1 MPLIHNNN
9 LSVYAGVSKQAIDLR
24 LPNHCEEMINCYPS
38 VQYGLRRRNPTR
50 LISETISVEEN
61 QFLHT
66 YDRGLAGETE
76 ERYVITIDKTNGLR
90 VFDVDTNEYRTVTY
104 TGNARTYLESSN
116 PEIGFAAI
124 TIKDTTFIANKDFIP
139 IRVGEFSSAVNYAKL
154 TVNLTGYSK
163 SILAKSTTSTSS
175 TSVVQKTI
183 TGLAP
188 ARIKTWKI
196 QNNLNASLVYYAI
209 ASVGATI
216 SVVVDGTI
224 TIKYTTK
231 TITDTYNIY
240 PESMSSWRLNLTNTI
255 KTYLGA
261 GYTVEVAQNGEVFIY
276 DMSGTA
282 LTVTTSLAFPSSV
295 VTTAPAVALFSNI
308 TWVFG
313 GMKLYTVTV
322 YSEANNGSN
331 PITVTTGSS
340 TKLLNTNTSDDD
352 KKAFIWIKQVSVD
365 TAFPYTFYVTLKET
379 NGTVIATTSSSST
392 TATGVASAISSWA
405 TGLADF
411 TGSADGSVVKITRD
425 SGAAFDVVVSDTY
438 GSQASSSWKGATNQM
453 EDLPKSFPFKD
464 TIVRIDGV
472 NTVDSAKYWV
482 KYDGNQ
488 WIEHRDPNM
497 LYRINADT
505 MPHKLVRNPDYS
517 FTMSPI
523 AWEDI
528 AVGDEDTQTL
538 PEFIGNTIQD
548 LFFVNGRLGILT
560 SNGISLSQTNN
571 AYNFFRTTVLE
582 LLDDSPV
589 VTYIDSSKSVGLKYA
604 SELQGAIVLFGD
616 KMQFVLDASKPISP
630 KTISVQPISGF
641 EINRNVKPISSA
653 DSVFFL
659 VSNSG
664 YSSLMEM
671 NKNTLSMN
679 IRANDVSAHVPN
691 YIDPDIMQIVS
702 SQRDNAVFLRSR
714 SKPNTIYVYKHY
726 GTDEQKVQMAW
737 SKWTFDMNIQAIFV
751 FNKELYIFG
760 SRYDVTVP
768 LDEFSLVSTWDDSKI
783 WIDETYW
790 AETGILATPSFEKI
804 DIETYHIGALFKD
817 LGTVRYNS
825 EIVLSEWALS
835 VKDAKEMRGNLLI
848 KTAEISS
855 EEDSNFY
862 LVVKDKERNTER
874 EIPAIYTVD
883 RKPYISGNAKNME
896 IKLSSTNGD
905 GFQINAI
912 SLEGQYNVRSRRQ

>member
-139 IRVGEFSSAVNYAKL
+139 TRVGELSSAVNYAKL

-163 SILAKSTTSTSS
+163 DIISDGILGYSRYIS
-175 TSVVQKTI
+175 KTI
-183 TGLAP
+183 SNLAP
-188 ARIKTWKI
+188 ARINTYKI
-196 QNNLNASLVYYAI
+196 ENLYNSSLVYYAI
-209 ASVGATI
+209 SSVGATI
-216 SVVVDGTI
+216 SVVVDGVTVQ
-224 TIKYTTK
+224 YTTK
-231 TITDTYNIY
+231 TISDIYNIY
-240 PESMSSWRLNLTNTI
+240 PESMDSWRMNLANTLRSN
-255 KTYLGA
+255 LGI
-261 GYTVEVAQNGEVFIY
+261 GYTVEIGLNGEVYVY

-282 LTVTTSLAFPSSV
+282 ISVTTSLAFPLS
-295 VTTAPAVALFSNI
+295 VTTMPPAVAIISSSSLWS
-308 TWVFG
+308 TS
-313 GMKLYTVTV
+313 Y
-322 YSEANNGSN
+322 YSEENNGTN
-331 PITVTTGSS
+331 PITVATGTTS
-340 TKLLNTNTSDDD
+340 KLLNVNTSDYD

-411 TGSADGSVVKITRD
+411 TGSVDGSVVKITRD

-560 SNGISLSQTNN
+560 NNGISLSQTNN

-691 YIDPDIMQIVS
+691 YIDSDIMQIVS
-702 SQRDNAVFLRSR
+702 SPRDNAVFLRSR

-726 GTDEQKVQMAW
+726 GTDEQKAQMAW

-760 SRYDVTVP
+760 SRYDTTVP
-768 LDEFSLVSTWDDSKI
+768 LDEFSLVFTWDDSKI
-783 WIDETYW
+783 WVDETYW

-804 DIETYHIGALFKD
+804 DVETYAIGALFKD

-835 VKDAKEMRGNLLI
+835 AKDAKEMRGNLLI

>member
-38 VQYGLRRRNPTR
+38 VQYGLRRRNPTQ

-76 ERYVITIDKTNGLR
+76 ERYVITIDRTNGLR

-139 IRVGEFSSAVNYAKL
+139 TMDGGELSSAVNYAKL
-154 TVNLTGYSK
+154 TVNSTGYNKYIISDGVFG
-163 SILAKSTTSTSS
+163 SFHYIN
-175 TSVVQKTI
+175 KTI
-183 TGLAP
+183 SNLAP
-188 ARIKTWKI
+188 ARINTYKI
-196 QNNLNASLVYYAI
+196 ENKYNSSLVYYAI
-209 ASVGATI
+209 SSIGATI
-216 SVVVDGTI
+216 SVTVDGVI
-224 TIKYTTK
+224 AKYTTK
-231 TITDTYNIY
+231 TISDAYNIY
-240 PESMSSWRLNLTNTI
+240 PESMDSWRINLANTLRSS
-255 KTYLGA
+255 LGI
-261 GYTVEVAQNGEVFIY
+261 GYTVEIGLNGEVYVY

-282 LTVTTSLAFPSSV
+282 ITVTTSLTFPLSV
-295 VTTAPAVALFSNI
+295 TIMPPAVAIISSRIFWLAS
-308 TWVFG
+308 
-313 GMKLYTVTV
+313 Y
-322 YSEANNGSN
+322 YSEENNGTN
-331 PITVTTGSS
+331 PITATTGTTS
-340 TKLLNTNTSDDD
+340 KLLNVNTSDYN

-488 WIEHRDPNM
+488 WIEHRDPSM
-497 LYRINADT
+497 LYTINADT

-589 VTYIDSSKSVGLKYA
+589 ITYIDSSKSVGLKYA

-702 SQRDNAVFLRSR
+702 SPRDNAVFLRSR

-726 GTDEQKVQMAW
+726 GTDEQKAQMAW

-760 SRYDVTVP
+760 SRYDATVP

-790 AETGILATPSFEKI
+790 AETGILTTPSFEKI
-804 DIETYHIGALFKD
+804 DIETYPIGALFKD

>member
-38 VQYGLRRRNPTR
+38 VQYGLRRRNPTQ

-139 IRVGEFSSAVNYAKL
+139 TRVGELSAAVNYAKL

-163 SILAKSTTSTSS
+163 DIISDGILGYSRYISKAMSN
-175 TSVVQKTI
+175 
-183 TGLAP
+183 LAP
-188 ARIKTWKI
+188 ARINTHKI
-196 QNNLNASLVYYAI
+196 ENLYNSSLIYYAI
-209 ASVGATI
+209 SSVGATI
-216 SVVVDGTI
+216 SVVVDGVTVQ
-224 TIKYTTK
+224 YTTK
-231 TITDTYNIY
+231 TISDIYNIY
-240 PESMSSWRLNLTNTI
+240 PESMDSWRMNLANTLRSN
-255 KTYLGA
+255 LGI
-261 GYTVEVAQNGEVFIY
+261 GYTVEVGVNGEVYVY

-282 LTVTTSLAFPSSV
+282 ITVTTSLTFPLSV
-295 VTTAPAVALFSNI
+295 TIMPPAVAIISSSSFWLTS
-308 TWVFG
+308 
-313 GMKLYTVTV
+313 Y
-322 YSEANNGSN
+322 YSEENNGTN
-331 PITVTTGSS
+331 PITATTGTTS
-340 TKLLNTNTSDDD
+340 KLLNVNTSDYN

-411 TGSADGSVVKITRD
+411 TGSVDGSVVKITRD
-425 SGAAFDVVVSDTY
+425 SGLAFDVVVSDTY

-523 AWEDI
+523 VWEDI

-560 SNGISLSQTNN
+560 NNGISLSQTNN

-702 SQRDNAVFLRSR
+702 SPRDNAVFLRSR

-726 GTDEQKVQMAW
+726 GTDEQKAQMAW

-760 SRYDVTVP
+760 SRYDTTVP

-804 DIETYHIGALFKD
+804 DVETYAIGALFKD
-817 LGTVRYNS
+817 LGVVRYNS
-825 EIVLSEWALS
+825 EIVLSEWALPA
-835 VKDAKEMRGNLLI
+835 KDAKEMRGNLLI